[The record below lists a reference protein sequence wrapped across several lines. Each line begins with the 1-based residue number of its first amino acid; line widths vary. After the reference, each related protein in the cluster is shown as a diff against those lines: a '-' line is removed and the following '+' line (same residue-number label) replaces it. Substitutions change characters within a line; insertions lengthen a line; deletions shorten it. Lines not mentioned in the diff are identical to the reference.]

1 MSVLPYHLISTFPSP
16 LLFLVHAVLV
26 YICNVNIMYVAETVP
41 PRRRGGVCLERIS
54 FTITEAKGYLIY
66 WIKRKV
72 LGLLTCFHLFIFTY
86 VNINQSSEFFLFS
99 QFRLLFLLLRKS
111 GFCFYVCCKSGFCFL
126 CLCKSGKAHIC
137 NTISCEIALL

>member
-1 MSVLPYHLISTFPSP
+1 VF
-16 LLFLVHAVLV
+16 
-26 YICNVNIMYVAETVP
+26 
-41 PRRRGGVCLERIS
+41 LERIS

-111 GFCFYVCCKSGFCFL
+111 GFCFYLFCKSGFCFY
-126 CLCKSGKAHIC
+126 AYVNQERHIFVIPFYVSLHYYDQINRYVFTLVTC
-137 NTISCEIALL
+137 GNPPFI

>member
-1 MSVLPYHLISTFPSP
+1 MF
-16 LLFLVHAVLV
+16 
-26 YICNVNIMYVAETVP
+26 
-41 PRRRGGVCLERIS
+41 LERIS

-72 LGLLTCFHLFIFTY
+72 FRLVNMFSSVYIYY

-111 GFCFYVCCKSGFCFL
+111 GFCFYLCCKSGFCFY
-126 CLCKSGKAHIC
+126 AYVNQERHIFVIPFHVSLHYYDQINRYVFTLVTC
-137 NTISCEIALL
+137 GNPPFI